1 MSLTINNDSAI
12 GFALIALSRSSSLM
26 NEAMERLSTGKRM
39 NKASDDP
46 AGIHQV
52 MRLNAEIQ
60 GIETASKNAA
70 DGQSLIDTLETSL
83 SEVQSILLRMR
94 ELTIQAISDTN
105 SAADRLAL
113 DSELSQLEMEIT
125 RIGTTTSFRG
135 KPVFDGTTHYL
146 QIGPRSGNTLEV
158 QSYTLS
164 ASTLGLNQDLT
175 TRSNAENYLG
185 IIDTA
190 IEDINEKRG
199 AAGALSNR
207 LDFIMSNLDNSKV
220 NLIKSISNIEDTDFA
235 AESMKLAK
243 AKILEQVA
251 IAMIAQANARTQWIL
266 KLLENLKKMLHKI
279 HEFKY
284 RKNKHLS
291 F

>member
-1 MSLTINNDSAI
+1 
-12 GFALIALSRSSSLM
+12 
-26 NEAMERLSTGKRM
+26 
-39 NKASDDP
+39 
-46 AGIHQV
+46 
-52 MRLNAEIQ
+52 
-60 GIETASKNAA
+60 
-70 DGQSLIDTLETSL
+70 
-83 SEVQSILLRMR
+83 MR

-113 DSELSQLEMEIT
+113 DSELSQLELEIT
-125 RIGTTTSFRG
+125 RIGSATSFGG
-135 KPVFDGTTHYL
+135 KPVFDGNLQYL

-158 QSYTLS
+158 QAYTLS
-164 ASTLGLNQDLT
+164 ASTLGLTQDLT

-190 IEDINEKRG
+190 IEDINDKRG

-207 LDFIMSNLDNSKV
+207 MDFIMSNLDNSKV
-220 NLIKSISNIEDTDFA
+220 NLIKSRSNIEDADFA

-266 KLLENLKKMLHKI
+266 KLLEN
-279 HEFKY
+279 
-284 RKNKHLS
+284 
-291 F
+291 

>member
-1 MSLTINNDSAI
+1 MSLTLNNDSAI
-12 GFALIALSRSSSLM
+12 GFALIALNRSSSLM

-94 ELTIQAISDTN
+94 ELTIQAMSDTN
-105 SAADRLAL
+105 SADDRLAL
-113 DSELSQLEMEIT
+113 DSELSQLELEIT
-125 RIGTTTSFRG
+125 RIGSTTSFGG
-135 KPVFDGTTHYL
+135 KPVFDGNTHYL

-158 QSYTLS
+158 QSYNLS
-164 ASTLGLNQDLT
+164 AATLGLNQDLT
-175 TRSNAENYLG
+175 SRGNAENYLG

-190 IEDINEKRG
+190 IQNINEKRG

-207 LDFIMSNLDNSKV
+207 LDFIMSNLDNSKI
-220 NLIKSISNIEDTDFA
+220 NLIKSRSNIEDADFA
-235 AESMKLAK
+235 AETGNLAK
-243 AKILEQVA
+243 SQILQQA
-251 IAMIAQANARTQWIL
+251 ATAMLAQANASKQTVLTLIR
-266 KLLENLKKMLHKI
+266 
-279 HEFKY
+279 
-284 RKNKHLS
+284 
-291 F
+291 

>member
-12 GFALIALSRSSSLM
+12 GNALIALNRSSSLM
-26 NEAMERLSTGKRM
+26 NEAMERLSTGKRI

-60 GIETASKNAA
+60 GIETAWKNAA
-70 DGQSLIDTLETSL
+70 AGQSLIDTLETSL

-113 DSELSQLEMEIT
+113 DTELSQLELEIT
-125 RIGTTTSFRG
+125 RIGSTTSFG
-135 KPVFDGTTHYL
+135 GNPVFDGTMNYL
-146 QIGPRSGNTLEV
+146 QNGPRSGNTLEV
-158 QSYTLS
+158 QAYTLS
-164 ASTLGLNQDLT
+164 ASTLGLTQDLT
-175 TRSNAENYLG
+175 TRNNAENYLG
-185 IIDTA
+185 IIDMA

-220 NLIKSISNIEDTDFA
+220 NLIKSRSIIEDADFA
-235 AESMKLAK
+235 AESVKLAK

-266 KLLENLKKMLHKI
+266 KLLEN
-279 HEFKY
+279 
-284 RKNKHLS
+284 
-291 F
+291 

>member
-1 MSLTINNDSAI
+1 MCIRDRSLTIINDSAI
-12 GFALIALSRSSSLM
+12 GIALIALNRSSSLM

-94 ELTIQAISDTN
+94 ELTIRAMSDTN
-105 SAADRLAL
+105 SDADRLAL
-113 DSELSQLEMEIT
+113 DSELSQLELEIT
-125 RIGTTTSFRG
+125 RIGSTTSFGG
-135 KPVFDGTTHYL
+135 KPVFDGNLHYL

-158 QSYTLS
+158 QAYTLS
-164 ASTLGLNQDLT
+164 ASTLGLTQDLT
-175 TRSNAENYLG
+175 TRSNAENYLS

-220 NLIKSISNIEDTDFA
+220 NLIKSRSTIEDADFA

-266 KLLENLKKMLHKI
+266 KLLEN
-279 HEFKY
+279 
-284 RKNKHLS
+284 
-291 F
+291 

>member
-12 GFALIALSRSSSLM
+12 GFALIALNRSSSLM
-26 NEAMERLSTGKRM
+26 NEAMERLSTGIRI
-39 NKASDDP
+39 NRASDDP
-46 AGIHQV
+46 AGIHQL
-52 MRLNAEIQ
+52 MRL
-60 GIETASKNAA
+60 NAA

-113 DSELSQLEMEIT
+113 DSELSQLELEIT
-125 RIGTTTSFRG
+125 RIGSTTSFGG
-135 KPVFDGTTHYL
+135 KPVFDGNLHYL
-146 QIGPRSGNTLEV
+146 QIGPRSGNRLEV
-158 QSYTLS
+158 QAYTLS
-164 ASTLGLNQDLT
+164 ASTLGLTQDLT
-175 TRSNAENYLG
+175 TRSNAENYLS

-220 NLIKSISNIEDTDFA
+220 NLIKSR
-235 AESMKLAK
+235 M
-243 AKILEQVA
+243 
-251 IAMIAQANARTQWIL
+251 
-266 KLLENLKKMLHKI
+266 
-279 HEFKY
+279 Y
-284 RKNKHLS
+284 Y
-291 F
+291 